1 MRLGRFKEIKM
12 SSWRDCA
19 APIIRNVILTIGRE
33 DEKKLRKALFDAY
46 PFGERKYT
54 PYKIWLDEIK
64 RQVGS
69 KKKGP
74 DLFAGGEYVRG
85 G

>member
-1 MRLGRFKEIKM
+1 M
-12 SSWRDCA
+12 SSWRDRA
-19 APIIRNVILTIGRE
+19 APIIRGVILEVGRE

-69 KKKGP
+69 KKPGP
-74 DLFAGGEYVRG
+74 DLFASGEYVRAK
-85 G
+85 